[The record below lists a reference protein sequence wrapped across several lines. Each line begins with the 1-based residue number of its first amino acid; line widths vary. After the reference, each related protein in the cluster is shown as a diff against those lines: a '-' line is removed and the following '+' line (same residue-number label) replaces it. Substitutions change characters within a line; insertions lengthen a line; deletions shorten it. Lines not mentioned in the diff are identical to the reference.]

1 MVLLGGMLLTTFAV
15 ADDAD
20 DVRAAVLRLDAA
32 FMAGDVEA
40 IAKYMHPEYT
50 MFLFPGEVRGE
61 LLIEGFSKDRL
72 KALFDAGMKVD
83 IETRHLGVKIFGIT
97 AVVTSYA
104 VGIVT
109 LPDGTVKR
117 TTRRITEIWVKEKGE
132 WKRVHIHESPLA
144 FQQ

>member
-1 MVLLGGMLLTTFAV
+1 MVFLCGMVLTTIAV

-20 DVRAAVLRLDAA
+20 DVRAGVLGLDAA
-32 FMAGDVEA
+32 FMAGDVDA
-40 IAKYMHPEYT
+40 VAKYMHPEYT

-83 IETRHLGVKIFGIT
+83 IETRHLSVKIFGIT

-104 VGIVT
+104 AGTVT
-109 LPDGTVKR
+109 LPNGTVKQN
-117 TTRRITEIWVKEKGE
+117 TRRVTEIWVKEKGQ
-132 WKRVHIHESPLA
+132 WLRVHIHESPLTA
-144 FQQ
+144 HK